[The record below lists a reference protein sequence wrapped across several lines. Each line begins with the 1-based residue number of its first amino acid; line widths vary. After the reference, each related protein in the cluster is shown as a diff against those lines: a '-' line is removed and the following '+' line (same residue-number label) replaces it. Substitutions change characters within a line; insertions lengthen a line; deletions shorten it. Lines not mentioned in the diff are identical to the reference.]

1 MAVHMELIS
10 VYLFFCLVCILFYNR
25 HAMFKLFGI
34 SVAFVATRSG
44 LLRWQDI
51 NTIDDK

>member
-1 MAVHMELIS
+1 
-10 VYLFFCLVCILFYNR
+10 
-25 HAMFKLFGI
+25 MFKLFGI

-51 NTIDDK
+51 STIDDK

>member
-1 MAVHMELIS
+1 
-10 VYLFFCLVCILFYNR
+10 
-25 HAMFKLFGI
+25 MFKLFGI

-51 NTIDDK
+51 STIENKYVALPMSKSNSSTVYCTSTKILC